1 MPQLDPTLLTLLVI
15 ALAVLA
21 WAGGRWYERRKNP
34 LWLEGRLLDQQ
45 RALAKRIAALK
56 VGETAE
62 EVAEK
67 ARQQAVR
74 ADILRLDHQ
83 NQTP

>member
-1 MPQLDPTLLTLLVI
+1 MIPFDPVLLVLVL
-15 ALAVLA
+15 ALAVACVGL
-21 WAGGRWYERRKNP
+21 GRWLERRRNP

-74 ADILRLDHQ
+74 ADILRLDQ
-83 NQTP
+83 ANQTP

>member
-1 MPQLDPTLLTLLVI
+1 MSFDPVLLLVLVLG
-15 ALAVLA
+15 LAVACVGL
-21 WAGGRWYERRKNP
+21 GRWLERRRNP

-74 ADILRLDHQ
+74 ADILRLDQ
-83 NQTP
+83 ANQTP

>member
-1 MPQLDPTLLTLLVI
+1 MPAFDPILLLIFI

-34 LWLEGRLLDQQ
+34 LWLEGRLLDEQK
-45 RALAKRIAALK
+45 RLAEQIAAIK
-56 VGETAE
+56 QGATPE

-67 ARQQAVR
+67 ARQGAVR
-74 ADILRLDHQ
+74 AEILRLDQ
-83 NQTP
+83 LNQTP

>member
-1 MPQLDPTLLTLLVI
+1 MMSFDPVLLLVLVLG
-15 ALAVLA
+15 LAVACVGL
-21 WAGGRWYERRKNP
+21 GRWLERRRNP

-74 ADILRLDHQ
+74 ADILRLDQ
-83 NQTP
+83 ANQTP